1 MADLLIDRLTADLA
15 PARPRRPWLEL
26 SGLLGLAVVE
36 AGAIVALGFAR
47 GDLEPDM
54 GSMFWWKLLAPAVV
68 AMVAAAMA
76 VRAGDPSRVTPR
88 AIGPVLLAMGV
99 ILLGVILAWTL
110 PVGDYALGHGL
121 ACVMVAGVF
130 ASPPALALGLDPAP
144 RCACG
149 SRACGAAR
157 CDCGRRDRGRRCW
170 RCTAPM
176 TARSTRCCGTALRW
190 RSPRRL
196 QRCRWRAGRAGR
208 ASPLPAA
215 APLSLP
221 PPGEG
226 GLRGP
231 ATLPPSGGGTAR
243 SAGRGNAA
251 RPRSAAR
258 KHAPQQP
265 IHPRHRVRLLQA
277 GRMAHARRRHQI

>member
-88 AIGPVLLAMGV
+88 AIGPVLMAMGV

-130 ASPPALALGLDPAP
+130 ASPPALALGLILRRAAPADPA
-144 RCACG
+144 
-149 SRACGAAR
+149 RAALLAAIAGGATGAALL
-157 CDCGRRDRGRRCW
+157 
-170 RCTAPM
+170 
-176 TARSTRCCGTALRW
+176 ALHCPNDGAVHTLLW
-190 RSPRRL
+190 HSI
-196 QRCRWRAGRAGR
+196 AVA
-208 ASPLPAA
+208 LPAA
-215 APLSLP
+215 LAALPL
-221 PPGEG
+221 
-226 GLRGP
+226 
-231 ATLPPSGGGTAR
+231 AR
-243 SAGRGNAA
+243 WA
-251 RPRSAAR
+251 RW
-258 KHAPQQP
+258 
-265 IHPRHRVRLLQA
+265 
-277 GRMAHARRRHQI
+277 